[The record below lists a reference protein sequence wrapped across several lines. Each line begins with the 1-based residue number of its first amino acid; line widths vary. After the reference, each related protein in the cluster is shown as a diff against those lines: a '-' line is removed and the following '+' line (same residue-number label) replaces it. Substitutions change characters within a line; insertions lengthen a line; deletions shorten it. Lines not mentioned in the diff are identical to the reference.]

1 MFSQADR
8 FLPGALF
15 VTTGGVVPGVST
27 PRRRKKHGMVRAGL
41 GSGCLLALVATSSA
55 RADLLNLELLDF
67 PDITSGFIDVMYDAG
82 SDQFSATGFALTL
95 DDDGIGSAESIIG
108 GVFTITATISEG
120 GLFSG
125 GSLTIEGDVLGFGS
139 SLLTADVL
147 DFGFQ
152 NEGGDLFEFEFE
164 VTGGDLAI
172 AGLYGDPGT
181 VVGVILDANFGG
193 TGFFGSFDKDFN
205 NNDGMAGFGLGV
217 SDTAPMIP
225 GPSTL
230 LVLLAAGGLGARRR
244 RSR

>member
-1 MFSQADR
+1 MFCQADR
-8 FLPGALF
+8 FIPGWFSVSTRASVLA
-15 VTTGGVVPGVST
+15 GST
-27 PRRRKKHGMVRAGL
+27 PRRRKKIGLLRAGL

-67 PDITSGFIDVMYDAG
+67 PDIVSGFLDVMYDAG
-82 SDQFSATGFALTL
+82 SDQFTVTGFALTF
-95 DDDGIGSAESIIG
+95 DDDGIGSPETIIG
-108 GVFTITATISEG
+108 GAFTIAATITEG
-120 GLFSG
+120 GLFAG

-139 SLLTADVL
+139 TLLTADVVN
-147 DFGFQ
+147 FGFQ
-152 NEGGDLFEFEFE
+152 NDGGDLFEFEFE

-172 AGLYGDPGT
+172 AGLYGAPGT

-193 TGFFGSFDKDFN
+193 TGFFGSFDNDFN
-205 NNDGMAGFGLGV
+205 NNNGQLGFGLGV
-217 SDTAPMIP
+217 SDTGLLIP